1 MQHRNAPSD
10 PERPRRRQ
18 RVERKARGGPHPT
31 DLHVASQLTMLRIQS
46 DLTQVQLASAIGVSF
61 QQLQK
66 YENAKNR
73 VSASMLYELAASLGV
88 PVGRFFEGLVGND
101 RGDANAPLLP
111 IDERITF
118 IASAEGRR
126 MIEGLMQ
133 LHPRVRG
140 RVAAL
145 VATLGETLSAG
156 DDGLGKAA
164 DETQQAERNI
174 VGG

>member
-73 VSASMLYELAASLGV
+73 ASASMLYELAASLGV
-88 PVGRFFEGLVGND
+88 PVGRLFEGLAGND